1 MRHVLNPSP
10 MSFGALCGQGRRAH
24 SSVLTLPHFL
34 AAMAEQPKKPAGGAF
49 GCWLAEHRAELQ
61 KEVGPGKPAS
71 EVAKLAGARY
81 KTLSEDTKAV
91 YQKMFE
97 AAKAK
102 YEADMAAFLEAGGE
116 KKSTKRK
123 AEKSSKRKKDPAAPK
138 KPAGGAFG
146 CFLSKN
152 RAAFTEEC
160 KGQPVTAITK
170 LASDRWKALG
180 EDEKKIYQA
189 DYEAKKAEYE
199 EAMKSYV
206 PLPSADDEAD
216 KPATNPQAACVFSF
230 CVVPLLCASDE
241 KSEVSIFQAFTL
253 NRNPQTSMKFYQ
265 YARV

>member
-1 MRHVLNPSP
+1 MCPLQ
-10 MSFGALCGQGRRAH
+10 L
-24 SSVLTLPHFL
+24 LTLPHFL
-34 AAMAEQPKKPAGGAF
+34 PAMAEQPKKPAGGAY

-91 YQKMFE
+91 YQKKFE
-97 AAKAK
+97 AAKVK

-123 AEKSSKRKKDPAAPK
+123 AEKSSKPKKDPAAPK

-160 KGQPVTAITK
+160 KGQPVTAVTK
-170 LASDRWKALG
+170 LASDRWKALS

-206 PLPSADDEAD
+206 PLPSADDEAE
-216 KPATNPQAACVFSF
+216 KPVAKTSGSTHVLLFL
-230 CVVPLLCASDE
+230 VP
-241 KSEVSIFQAFTL
+241 
-253 NRNPQTSMKFYQ
+253 
-265 YARV
+265 